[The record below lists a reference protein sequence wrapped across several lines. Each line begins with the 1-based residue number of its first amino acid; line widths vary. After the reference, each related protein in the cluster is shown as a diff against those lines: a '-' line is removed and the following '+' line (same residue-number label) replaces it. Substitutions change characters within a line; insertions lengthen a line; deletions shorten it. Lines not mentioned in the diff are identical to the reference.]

1 MGFLV
6 VSFHYSIL
14 ANSKISFLTG
24 DNRHTA
30 MFSGLFGPPPPKSPG
45 DAALQQAGIGGGGA
59 PGKKD
64 KDPEGKDEGGGFDP
78 TGLER
83 AAKAAK
89 VLNQSRFAKESL
101 ELIQEQEKTKQMEFG
116 LQQTQYQAFQQKRRW
131 TTSRRST
138 RRTPSTCGSRRRR
151 RRSCRAPERH
161 EFSHGTR

>member
-1 MGFLV
+1 
-6 VSFHYSIL
+6 
-14 ANSKISFLTG
+14 
-24 DNRHTA
+24 

-64 KDPEGKDEGGGFDP
+64 KDPEGKYEGGGFDP

-116 LQQTQYQAFQQKRRW
+116 LQQTQYQAFQQKQKMD
-131 TTSRRST
+131 
-138 RRTPSTCGSRRRR
+138 
-151 RRSCRAPERH
+151 
-161 EFSHGTR
+161 